1 MIEDLL
7 SKSLPEVA
15 HLIISR
21 AISSVD
27 LVESYLNRI
36 EEVNSSLNAVVTIA
50 PDILKRARHC
60 DTELARGNIIGPL
73 HGIPLTIKDTIATK
87 GIRTTSGS
95 RLRVDDVPQ
104 HDAPVVTRLKA
115 AGAIILGKTNTPEMA
130 IPYETD
136 NPVFGRTNNPHDLS
150 RTPGGSSGG
159 EAAAIAAGL
168 SPAGIGSDLAGSIR
182 VPAHFCGIAGLKPT
196 SGSVPMEGHLP
207 LATGVL
213 SLGACIGPM
222 ARRVA
227 DLASL
232 FSVIADKPEARF
244 LDEAVNELGSA
255 RVAWYT
261 DDGVAP
267 VTEDVA
273 NAVRHAASILS
284 EAGLGIVEARPPSIS
299 QAPGLWVELFS
310 RVANEQIRSFYRGR
324 EQEAGLLVSA
334 LFQTP
339 HLETFEDK
347 AN

>member
-27 LVESYLNRI
+27 LVESYLNKI
-36 EEVNSSLNAVVTIA
+36 EELNPALNAVVTIA
-50 PDILKRARHC
+50 PDVIESARCC
-60 DTELARGNIIGPL
+60 DSELERGNILGPL

-115 AGAIILGKTNTPEMA
+115 AGAIILGKTNVPEMA

-136 NPVFGRTNNPHDLS
+136 NSVFGRTSNPHDLS

-168 SPAGIGSDLAGSIR
+168 SPAGVGSDLSGSIR

-196 SGSVPMEGHLP
+196 TGRVPMDGHTP
-207 LATGVL
+207 EAIGAL

-222 ARRVA
+222 ARRVE
-227 DLASL
+227 DLELLFNCMAGSIPSASSDRVATL
-232 FSVIADKPEARF
+232 RGLQLAYYTYDGVIAVTKETERAVEA
-244 LDEAVNELGSA
+244 
-255 RVAWYT
+255 
-261 DDGVAP
+261 
-267 VTEDVA
+267 
-273 NAVRHAASILS
+273 AAKTLE
-284 EAGLGIVEARPPSIS
+284 EAGLKIKEECPPGVTHGSR
-299 QAPGLWVELFS
+299 LWVELFS
-310 RVANEQIRSFYRGR
+310 YVAFQQLVRFYHGR
-324 EQEAGLLVSA
+324 RREAGPQI
-334 LFQTP
+334 FG
-339 HLETFEDK
+339 
-347 AN
+347 

>member
-27 LVESYLNRI
+27 LVESYLNKI
-36 EEVNSSLNAVVTIA
+36 EELNPALNAVVTIA
-50 PDILKRARHC
+50 PDVIESARCC
-60 DTELARGNIIGPL
+60 DSELARGNIIGPL

-136 NPVFGRTNNPHDLS
+136 NPVFGRTNNPHDS
-150 RTPGGSSGG
+150 GRTAGGSSGG

-168 SPAGIGSDLAGSIR
+168 SLAGIGSDLAGSIR

-207 LATGVL
+207 LATGTL
-213 SLGACIGPM
+213 SLGASIGPM

-227 DLASL
+227 DLALL
-232 FSVIADKPEARF
+232 FSVIASKPETE
-244 LDEAVNELGSA
+244 LPTEALNELGGV

-261 DDGVAP
+261 DDGVSP
-267 VTEDVA
+267 VAEEVA
-273 NAVRHAASILS
+273 NAVRRAASILS
-284 EAGLGIVEARPPSIS
+284 DAGL
-299 QAPGLWVELFS
+299 
-310 RVANEQIRSFYRGR
+310 
-324 EQEAGLLVSA
+324 
-334 LFQTP
+334 
-339 HLETFEDK
+339 
-347 AN
+347 